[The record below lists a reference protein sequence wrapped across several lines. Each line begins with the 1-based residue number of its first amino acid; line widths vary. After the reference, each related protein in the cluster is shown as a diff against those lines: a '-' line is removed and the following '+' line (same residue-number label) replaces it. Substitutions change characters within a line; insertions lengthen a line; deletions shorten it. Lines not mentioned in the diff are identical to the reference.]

1 MSTAL
6 SIQIVVYMI
15 ILAFIA
21 FAWGYTKGH
30 KDGVMIGRIQARKL
44 QRLIKKSGE

>member
-6 SIQIVVYMI
+6 SVQILVYMI

-21 FAWGYTKGH
+21 FAWGYHKGH
-30 KDGVMIGRIQARKL
+30 RDGMLMGRIQARKL
-44 QRLIKKSGE
+44 ERLAKAVK

>member
-15 ILAFIA
+15 ILAFIS
-21 FAWGYTKGH
+21 FAWGYSKGH
-30 KDGVMIGRIQARKL
+30 KDGIIMGRIQARKL
-44 QRLIKKSGE
+44 ERIAKAAK

>member
-6 SIQIVVYMI
+6 SIQIIVYMV

-21 FAWGYTKGH
+21 FAWGYSKGH
-30 KDGVMIGRIQARKL
+30 KDGIIMGRIQARKL
-44 QRLIKKSGE
+44 ERLAKAAK

>member
-21 FAWGYTKGH
+21 FAWGYSKGH
-30 KDGVMIGRIQARKL
+30 KDGILMGRIQARKL
-44 QRLIKKSGE
+44 ERLAKAAK

>member
-1 MSTAL
+1 MSTTL

-21 FAWGYTKGH
+21 FAWGYSKGH
-30 KDGVMIGRIQARKL
+30 KDGIIMGRIQARKL
-44 QRLIKKSGE
+44 ERIAKAAK

>member
-21 FAWGYTKGH
+21 FAWGYSKGH
-30 KDGVMIGRIQARKL
+30 KDGIIMGRIQARKL
-44 QRLIKKSGE
+44 ERIAKAAK

>member
-6 SIQIVVYMI
+6 SIQIMVYMI

-21 FAWGYTKGH
+21 FAWGYSKGH
-30 KDGVMIGRIQARKL
+30 RDGMLMGRIQARKL
-44 QRLIKKSGE
+44 ERLAKAAK

>member
-21 FAWGYTKGH
+21 FAWGYSKGH
-30 KDGVMIGRIQARKL
+30 KDGIIMGRVQARKL
-44 QRLIKKSGE
+44 ERLAKAAK